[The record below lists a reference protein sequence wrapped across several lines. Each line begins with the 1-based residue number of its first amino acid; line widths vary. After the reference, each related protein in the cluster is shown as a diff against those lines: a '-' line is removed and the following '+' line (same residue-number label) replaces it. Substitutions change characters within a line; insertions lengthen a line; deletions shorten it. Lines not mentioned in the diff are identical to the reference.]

1 MLTIT
6 QVQLSSLCPSSC
18 LVCTEDVIICHKL
31 SRIIDAPGS
40 TKALMLTDGLIDS
53 VDNMVLSDLTN
64 MSVLALSNNAISS
77 IMQNAFQNLTF
88 LTTLSLDHN
97 LISSQTLDN
106 STFSWLHRL
115 ETLQLGN
122 NNLKDI
128 DGSWFQNSRALK
140 TLQLE
145 GNHFTVLN
153 SSTFARADL
162 RNLETL
168 DLSDNLIVYIGSDSF
183 RGMPSL
189 HSLDLSQNHL
199 RNAPDA
205 FSYLSWLS
213 VLNLD
218 LNLWSCTCELRE
230 LASFLNSYIQAP
242 DKVLYNG
249 QRMVCVNTDNPAVQT
264 VLELTD
270 ANCVPPNRNI
280 TVEVVA
286 KNNNTS
292 QQYIRNVAIA
302 IVFSF
307 FGGVG
312 ITLGLIAIAYHK
324 LSKKFKLVEEQG
336 RAGERNTSS
345 PESTQWNF
353 CEGKDTLSMSHA
365 LYNSNYKS
373 HQPWKREDSPYLG
386 SDALENHFTCHKCS
400 SAALAIGK
408 HKREIV
414 LHGANHVS
422 EQLANRQHKGND
434 QHSVLQQRSK
444 DTSGRR
450 HNARRSGVS
459 NSHLGSQD
467 TSSQRRG
474 GSKDISAVRIRQLAL
489 SNHFSALQRGTFRPP
504 DQIHN
509 EVTQGNHSL
518 LKHQAEDIG
527 SRPIYQTISCLHCHQ
542 TYEYRQA
549 GSNKQNFPFTN
560 HSQNTG
566 EQMYDTMLYR
576 DILGYDK
583 SNAGRRDESQASEL
597 GFKLASQRS
606 VTFDLAG
613 PEERVLTIMTD
624 RHKKESWMKSSK
636 TSAQKSPRKL
646 GKTKSSTQGQL
657 KTHKPRGQAKRTLKV
672 KLNLNPLRKNRVH
685 PKSIDKDN
693 NEEDKMSKKA
703 KKEKVSKKDKKDVQ
717 RKDKT
722 SKKSKDNTE
731 GSGNVE
737 EETSETKH
745 AKKGNKDSKS
755 TSKDTDEVTK
765 ERGQE
770 QQSYIPVEGETL
782 LETVFSSRSEAQMAS
797 TLPLTLSLTLPDE
810 HNSLTAQSNPGVLN
824 ATDSQQLSDPNI
836 ALPVSESA
844 ASQDAVDQSNSS
856 DPMSSPAPVIQEYVS
871 LAEGSPK
878 RKLRLIIPEKTSN
891 RPQTALDKK
900 IR

>member
-1 MLTIT
+1 MRSLCLLLMLTIT
-6 QVQLSSLCPSSC
+6 QAQPSSLCPASC

-53 VDNMVLSDLTN
+53 VDNMVLSDLSN

-77 IMQNAFQNLTF
+77 IKQNAFQNLTF
-88 LTTLSLDHN
+88 LSTLSLDHN
-97 LISSQTLDN
+97 RISSQTLDS

-128 DGSWFQNSRALK
+128 DGSWFRNSSALK

-145 GNHFTVLN
+145 GNLFTVLN
-153 SSTFARADL
+153 STTFAHADL
-162 RNLETL
+162 RNLEAL
-168 DLSDNLIVYIGSDSF
+168 DLSDNLVVYVGRDSF
-183 RGMPSL
+183 RGLPRL
-189 HSLDLSQNHL
+189 HSLDLSRNHL
-199 RNAPDA
+199 RTAPDA

-213 VLNLD
+213 VLNLE
-218 LNLWSCTCELRE
+218 LNRWSCTCELRE

-242 DKVLYNG
+242 EKVLYNG

-280 TVEVVA
+280 TVEVVVA
-286 KNNNTS
+286 KSNNTS

-312 ITLGLIAIAYHK
+312 ITLGMIAIAYHK
-324 LSKKFKLVEEQG
+324 LSKTFKLAQEECG
-336 RAGERNTSS
+336 AEERHTSS
-345 PESTQWNF
+345 PETTQWNF

-373 HQPWKREDSPYLG
+373 HQPCEREDSPYLG

-400 SAALAIGK
+400 STALTVGK

-414 LHGANHVS
+414 LHGASHVG
-422 EQLANRQHKGND
+422 EQLANQRQHKGND

-444 DTSGRR
+444 DTSGRA
-450 HNARRSGVS
+450 HNESRSRVP
-459 NSHLGSQD
+459 

-474 GSKDISAVRIRQLAL
+474 GSNDISAVRIRQLAL

-509 EVTQGNHSL
+509 EVTQGHHSL
-518 LKHQAEDIG
+518 LKHQ
-527 SRPIYQTISCLHCHQ
+527 TISCLQCHQ

-560 HSQNTG
+560 PSQNTG
-566 EQMYDTMLYR
+566 AQMYDTMLYR

-583 SNAGRRDESQASEL
+583 SNAGRRGESQASEL

-613 PEERVLTIMTD
+613 PEERVLATMAD
-624 RHKKESWMKSSK
+624 RHKKESRMKSSK
-636 TSAQKSPRKL
+636 TSAQKSPGKL
-646 GKTKSSTQGQL
+646 GRTTSSTRGQL
-657 KTHKPRGQAKRTLKV
+657 KTQKTRGRAKRTLRV

-685 PKSIDKDN
+685 PKSVVEEN
-693 NEEDKMSKKA
+693 NEDKMSKMT
-703 KKEKVSKKDKKDVQ
+703 KKEPRSKKDKKALQ

-722 SKKSKDNTE
+722 SKKSKDNVE
-731 GSGNVE
+731 ESGNE
-737 EETSETKH
+737 EEEDNSKMKR
-745 AKKGNKDSKS
+745 AKKGSEDSTS
-755 TSKDTDEVTK
+755 MSKDTEEVTE

-770 QQSYIPVEGETL
+770 QQSCIPVEEETP
-782 LETVFSSRSEAQMAS
+782 LEAVFGSRSEAQMAS
-797 TLPLTLSLTLPDE
+797 TLSLTLPDE
-810 HNSLTAQSNPGVLN
+810 HNSLAAPSHHVLD
-824 ATDSQQLSDPNI
+824 ATDTQLSGPNI
-836 ALPVSESA
+836 ELPVSESA
-844 ASQDAVDQSNSS
+844 VDQSNGS
-856 DPMSSPAPVIQEYVS
+856 DPMSSAATVIQEYVS
-871 LAEGSPK
+871 SAEGSPK
-878 RKLRLIIPEKTSN
+878 RKLRLILPEQTST